1 MNFNFQGSQILS
13 VRVPI
18 SQKASEVDFQFPA
31 RIISFMMVHNAVVS
45 NFLGIFSS
53 LLYTGGESCARDHP
67 WAYLWV

>member
-1 MNFNFQGSQILS
+1 MNFNFQGSQILA

-45 NFLGIFSS
+45 NFLGIFSG
-53 LLYTGGESCARDHP
+53 LLYFWRD
-67 WAYLWV
+67 L

>member
-31 RIISFMMVHNAVVS
+31 RIIRFMMVTMLWYQTFWEF
-45 NFLGIFSS
+45 FLDSFTLAERPVG
-53 LLYTGGESCARDHP
+53 YVAP
-67 WAYLWV
+67 